1 MSAKEMQRLPDAEL
15 IVMQAVWASPT
26 ALSGSQIVS
35 EVQKK
40 ENWATTTIQT
50 LVTRLVDRGFLMTT
64 KQGRNRYYAPLIDK
78 QQYLRYATNGFLSRH
93 YENSIC
99 NLIST
104 FANGRLSDEE
114 LKELEKM
121 MSKLEE

>member
-1 MSAKEMQRLPDAEL
+1 MGIKDMQRLPDAEL
-15 IVMQAVWASPT
+15 TVMQVIWASPT
-26 ALSGSQIVS
+26 ALSGSHIVV

-64 KQGRNRYYAPLIDK
+64 KQGRKRYYAPLIDK
-78 QQYLRYATNGFLSRH
+78 QQYLRQVTNGFLSRH
-93 YENSIC
+93 YGNSIC

-104 FANGRLSDEE
+104 FANGRLSEDE
-114 LKELEKM
+114 LKELKKM

>member
-1 MSAKEMQRLPDAEL
+1 MSTKDIHRLPDAEL
-15 IVMQAVWASPT
+15 IVMQVIWASSA
-26 ALSGSQIVS
+26 ALSGSQIVG

-64 KQGRNRYYAPLIDK
+64 KRGRNRYYAPLIDK
-78 QQYLRYATNGFLSRH
+78 QRYLRQVTDGFLSQH

-104 FANGRLSDEE
+104 FANGRLSEEE

-121 MSKLEE
+121 MLKLEE

>member
-1 MSAKEMQRLPDAEL
+1 MSAKDIQRLPDAEL
-15 IVMQAVWASPT
+15 IVMQTAWASST
-26 ALSGSQIVS
+26 ALSGSQIVA
-35 EVQKK
+35 EVQKR

-78 QQYLRYATNGFLSRH
+78 QQYLRYATSGFLSRH
-93 YENSIC
+93 YDNSIC
-99 NLIST
+99 SLIST
-104 FANGRLSDEE
+104 FANGRLSEEE